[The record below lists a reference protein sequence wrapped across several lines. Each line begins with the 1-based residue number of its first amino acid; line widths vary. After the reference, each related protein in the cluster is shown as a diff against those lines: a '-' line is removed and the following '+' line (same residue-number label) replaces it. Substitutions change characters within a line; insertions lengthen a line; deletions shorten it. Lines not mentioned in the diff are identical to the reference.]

1 MKSVVFILLLLLVP
15 FSSGAA
21 TLDGT
26 VQRAQQVSLGMPVSG
41 VVSRVEAR
49 AGQTVAKGALLVTL
63 QPDPFEAAVEAAQA
77 DVAAKATRRAEAQRD
92 YKQAKELYDRTV
104 LSAVELEN
112 AKNHATR
119 ADAAWRHAQAMLKK
133 AKVDLA
139 NSRIAAPFDA
149 IVLNVAV
156 QPGESIVSGIES
168 RPLVTVAA
176 KGEYLA
182 VARVKPDKV
191 GAFVVDKPSTV
202 TVAGKDFPGT
212 IVAVTLEQGKGEA
225 DYRIDVRFTAPE
237 GTVAVGQ
244 SGRIDVP

>member
-1 MKSVVFILLLLLVP
+1 MRLAALVLSLLFVP
-15 FSSGAA
+15 LAAGAA
-21 TLDGT
+21 TLEGS
-26 VQRAQQVSLGMPVSG
+26 VQRAQQVALGMPVSG
-41 VVSRVEAR
+41 VVGRVEVR
-49 AGQTVAKGALLVTL
+49 AGQTAAKGALLVAL

-104 LSAVELEN
+104 LSTVELEN

-133 AKVDLA
+133 VKVDLA

-182 VARVKPDKV
+182 VARAKPDKV
-191 GAFVVDKPSTV
+191 GAFVVDMPATV
-202 TVAGKDFPGT
+202 TVAGKDYAGT

-225 DYRIDVRFTAPE
+225 DYRIDVRFMAPE
-237 GTVAVGQ
+237 GAVAVGQ